1 MIISWTLVNLW
12 TGLNATMAVGVNGAK
27 SILTIFMQFLPT
39 ILILAI
45 VLFII
50 SFLLARI
57 KWISFMGW
65 SWWPSKWHFT
75 SSQRH

>member
-1 MIISWTLVNLW
+1 
-12 TGLNATMAVGVNGAK
+12 MAVGVNGAK

-57 KWISFMGW
+57 K
-65 SWWPSKWHFT
+65 
-75 SSQRH
+75 